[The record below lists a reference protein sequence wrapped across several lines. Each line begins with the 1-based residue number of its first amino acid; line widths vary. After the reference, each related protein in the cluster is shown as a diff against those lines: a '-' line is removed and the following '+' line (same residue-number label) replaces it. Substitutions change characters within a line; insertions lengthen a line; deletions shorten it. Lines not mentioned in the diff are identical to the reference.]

1 MKTIY
6 ILRHAKSSWDFSHL
20 NDVERPLIEKGINRT
35 NLIARYL
42 NKNNITPDL
51 IISSAAVR
59 ALETA
64 RIVANAVKYP
74 INKIHI
80 SKSLYSAD
88 EDNIITQLFDISDHL
103 HTVMLVG
110 HNPTLTY
117 FVNHYLEQ
125 KIEWLPTSGLVSIS
139 FDTDSWPE
147 ISNAGYVV
155 NFLITPSMLKKE

>member
-88 EDNIITQLFDISDHL
+88 EDNIITQLLAKHDH
-103 HTVMLVG
+103 
-110 HNPTLTY
+110 
-117 FVNHYLEQ
+117 
-125 KIEWLPTSGLVSIS
+125 
-139 FDTDSWPE
+139 
-147 ISNAGYVV
+147 
-155 NFLITPSMLKKE
+155 